1 MEFIRTFR
9 EKSHTKRQ
17 EEIHKMAEETIC
29 LSDFADSI
37 YIAYEGTP
45 LIPVQADWTSRDI
58 IQELSKVRQNFINSH
73 LKQEGL
79 A

>member
-1 MEFIRTFR
+1 
-9 EKSHTKRQ
+9 
-17 EEIHKMAEETIC
+17 MAEETIC